1 MLNVR
6 VRSPDLI
13 YRKNRLTL
21 LREIYYKLNP
31 KRGKMPPCEF

>member
-21 LREIYYKLNP
+21 LK
-31 KRGKMPPCEF
+31 KRKEKKNENHRKE

>member
-21 LREIYYKLNP
+21 LK
-31 KRGKMPPCEF
+31 KRKEKKE